1 MVPEV
6 VALMRFARAAT
17 AQASAGKN
25 GGVNLGEEKKVKSK
39 IENRKER
46 QG

>member
-17 AQASAGKN
+17 AQASAG
-25 GGVNLGEEKKVKSK
+25 VPPAAVALALAVPMV
-39 IENRKER
+39 RVPAATVR
-46 QG
+46 A